1 MVPLVVLLTDERLII
16 TYCIAGVT
24 AEGHRGSDTE
34 VTTMPMTIYRDARVQ
49 AGVRFKSYTCTDTEN
64 MELKGLAC

>member
-1 MVPLVVLLTDERLII
+1 MVLLTDERLIV

-24 AEGHRGSDTE
+24 AEGHRGSDTK

-49 AGVRFKSYTCTDTEN
+49 AGVRFKSYTCMDTEN
-64 MELKGLAC
+64 MGLKGLLC